1 VAYKTLKEASTPS
14 WDPMQE
20 RRLQSAKLVDPVV
33 TRHIALAMSRHGN
46 LTLACRT
53 VMQVAR
59 EIAKSGAVVL
69 RRT

>member
-1 VAYKTLKEASTPS
+1 
-14 WDPMQE
+14 MQE